1 MQLQVEDVNSILK
14 PEIEETLLHA
24 AASLGSIL
32 CAKLLLEVRFLAL
45 RKKSRFLPL
54 ERLLISDK
62 DSGPFQRSFTTG
74 QLCRR
79 EA

>member
-32 CAKLLLEVRFLAL
+32 CAKLLLEVRFVAVGEST
-45 RKKSRFLPL
+45 K
-54 ERLLISDK
+54 LLVPSNEVLQRVNFAGGSPDGCV
-62 DSGPFQRSFTTG
+62 GPG
-74 QLCRR
+74 W
-79 EA
+79 A

>member
-1 MQLQVEDVNSILK
+1 MMQLQVEDVNSILK

-45 RKKSRFLPL
+45 RKNQ
-54 ERLLISDK
+54 
-62 DSGPFQRSFTTG
+62 DSYLWRGF
-74 QLCRR
+74 
-79 EA
+79 